1 MVGFNSIQIERAVLA
16 SKLYNTL
23 GLTTMK
29 NLNNVVSTNI
39 ISNFPISVADLIK
52 YDKIYGSSMT
62 SLKGKSTSSNPRPV
76 IKDDIH
82 IPSKVYKNNS
92 NIELCIDTIYIS
104 CVEFIVSIDR
114 QVKYISII
122 HITSQNEEEFSK
134 GLDKILRKYNS
145 EGFKITIIHAE
156 NEFKPLMY
164 KFKENF
170 TSQSITQTQDTS
182 FLG

>member
-1 MVGFNSIQIERAVLA
+1 
-16 SKLYNTL
+16 
-23 GLTTMK
+23 
-29 NLNNVVSTNI
+29 
-39 ISNFPISVADLIK
+39 
-52 YDKIYGSSMT
+52 MT
-62 SLKGKSTSSNPRPV
+62 FKFQARHT
-76 IKDDIH
+76 
-82 IPSKVYKNNS
+82 KNNL
-92 NIELCIDTIYIS
+92 NIELCIEVVCINGIA
-104 CVEFIVSIDR
+104 FIVSIDR
-114 QVKYISII
+114 QVKYRSII

>member
-1 MVGFNSIQIERAVLA
+1 MYVFKPTHPTENSNVFITVEENMVGFNSIQIERAVLA

-82 IPSKVYKNNS
+82 IPRKVYKNNS
-92 NIELCIDTIYIS
+92 NI
-104 CVEFIVSIDR
+104 
-114 QVKYISII
+114 
-122 HITSQNEEEFSK
+122 
-134 GLDKILRKYNS
+134 
-145 EGFKITIIHAE
+145 
-156 NEFKPLMY
+156 
-164 KFKENF
+164 
-170 TSQSITQTQDTS
+170 
-182 FLG
+182 